1 VSITKTKRPAK
12 RQLGQFLTPPE
23 VAARLV
29 AELPL
34 KAKDTVLEPSL
45 GDGSFVLPLI
55 ERFMTLHRG
64 SARRRLERVLAHNV
78 AGVEIDRTLHR
89 RCLDR
94 IEARWGF
101 LPEAHSL
108 RQGDFFREPE
118 TRAFDWIVGNPPFGG
133 TIALDLQDELDRL
146 YGFRN
151 GEKIKKETY
160 SFFIVKSL
168 DLLAPRGR
176 IRFICSD
183 TFLTINTMR
192 GLRALLMREGRVAIR
207 SLEDFSEE
215 TAYPMV
221 VLDFERASA
230 APFVRVEGKRLPRE
244 AIEKTE
250 NLSWRITPELQRY
263 FGGPTLG
270 DFVIATSG
278 MTIGKN
284 ELFLK
289 EIEDGAIE
297 ERFRYEFFEDPIRLE
312 RERERARLGYLS
324 PRKEAEI
331 RELEAGGATRRNVRV
346 VPLEQPRRVE
356 LPHPDYRP
364 YNKAIPGTVVFASPK
379 TAIFWK
385 DEGDAVLT
393 FKKNGNWY
401 LHGVGGK
408 PFFGREG
415 ITWPLV
421 ASRLHARYLPAG
433 SILDSGAPC
442 AFLREGVP
450 EDELYLILAF
460 ALSPLCERLL
470 KQVINHTK
478 NIQGKDF
485 ERLPYPSWVPVKERS
500 AIAREMRALVARA
513 VVGGEMTRSDPRLE
527 SIVRRFCRD
536 ALYLA

>member
-1 VSITKTKRPAK
+1 MSITKTKRPAK

-55 ERFMTLHRG
+55 ERFMELHRG
-64 SARRRLERVLAHNV
+64 STKKRLERVLARNI
-78 AGVEIDRTLHR
+78 AGIEIDRALHR
-89 RCLDR
+89 RCLLR
-94 IEARWGF
+94 IEERWGF

-192 GLRALLMREGRVAIR
+192 GLRALLMREGRVSIR
-207 SLEDFSEE
+207 ALEDFSEE

-221 VLDFERASA
+221 VLDFERASP
-230 APFVRVEGKRLPRE
+230 APFVSVEGKRLPRE

-297 ERFRYEFFEDPIRLE
+297 ERYRYEFFEDPIRLE

-331 RELEAGGATRRNVRV
+331 RELEARGATRRNVRV
-346 VPLEQPRRVE
+346 VPLERPHRVE

-364 YNKAIPGTVVFASPK
+364 YNKAIPGAVVYATPK

-442 AFLREGVP
+442 AFLRERVP

-485 ERLPYPSWVPVKERS
+485 ERLPYPSWVPEKERRS
-500 AIAREMRALVARA
+500 ISREMRALVARTIS
-513 VVGGEMTRSDPRLE
+513 GGEMTRSDPRLD